1 MADYF
6 SRNPGLDKGE
16 DTLGRYSVMGPD
28 DKIIK
33 EKLKKLVSLEP
44 KIMIRRIL
52 MKEYRA
58 DRLVS
63 KYEWRYLTIMK

>member
-1 MADYF
+1 M
-6 SRNPGLDKGE
+6 E
-16 DTLGRYSVMGPD
+16 ID
-28 DKIIK
+28 DKIIMK
-33 EKLKKLVSLEP
+33 KLKRLASMEP

-63 KYEWRYLTIMK
+63 KYKCRYLTLIK

>member
-1 MADYF
+1 M
-6 SRNPGLDKGE
+6 DKGE
-16 DTLGRYSVMGPD
+16 DALGRYSIMELD

-63 KYEWRYLTIMK
+63 KYKRRYLTLIK